1 MNDQFAVLALDHVNI
16 TAPEELE
23 EEVVDWYESCLGLPR
38 LEKPQGTRPKG
49 AWFQIGDQE
58 LHISVDE
65 HNPPQTAHLGLVVD
79 DFETV
84 VTKLRESGCH
94 IEQAAAIPGRRRC
107 YTRDPAGN
115 RIEIASMEEPA
126 ATVVSEETG

>member
-1 MNDQFAVLALDHVNI
+1 MSEQFAVLALDHVNI

-23 EEVVDWYESCLGLPR
+23 QEVVEWYESCLGLAR
-38 LEKPQGTRPKG
+38 LEKPQGARPKG

-58 LHISVDE
+58 LHISVDA

-79 DFETV
+79 SFETV
-84 VTKLRESGCH
+84 VAKLRESGCH

-126 ATVVSEETG
+126 AKVVSEETG

>member
-1 MNDQFAVLALDHVNI
+1 MSEQFAVLALDHVNI
-16 TAPEELE
+16 TTPEELE
-23 EEVVDWYESCLGLPR
+23 TEVVEWYESCLGLPR
-38 LEKPQGTRPKG
+38 LEKPQGTRAKG
-49 AWFQIGDQE
+49 AWFSIGDQE
-58 LHISVDE
+58 LHVSVDE

-79 DFETV
+79 SFDTV
-84 VTKLRESGCH
+84 IAKLRGSGCH

-126 ATVVSEETG
+126 ARVVSEEAG